1 MSTRL
6 NINEKGEVTNFN
18 EYLIEC
24 VNELPTEVDNDGQII
39 VYTGLYRWNDGS
51 IHQEPEKSKNPNNN
65 NMYWLALARAQ
76 RILDNLNKDKG

>member
-24 VNELPTEVDNDGQII
+24 VNELTTEVVIDGQII

-51 IHQEPEKSKNPNNN
+51 IH
-65 NMYWLALARAQ
+65 
-76 RILDNLNKDKG
+76 